1 MAKYFSPELF
11 TFLGDLAANN
21 DRAWFAE
28 NKQRYEDH
36 VRQPALDFITDM
48 AERLDEVSPHFVADA
63 RTVGG
68 SLFRIH
74 RDTRFAKDKTP
85 YKTNTGI
92 QFRHENAKDAHA
104 PGFYLHLEPRNC
116 FFGAGIWH
124 PETKVA
130 YRIREHIR
138 DEPDAWLEATRS
150 KAFAPTYTLEGD
162 SLKRPPRGFDAD
174 HPLLRDLK
182 RKDFIATAK
191 VSHAEITG
199 VQLMDSFI
207 GRCQATSPLVKELC
221 AALDIAF

>member
-1 MAKYFSPELF
+1 VATYFSPELF
-11 TFLGDLAANN
+11 SFLGELAANN
-21 DRAWFAE
+21 DRTWFAA
-28 NKQRYEDH
+28 NKQRYEEH

-48 AERLDEVSPHFVADA
+48 AERLDEVSSHFVADA

-92 QFRHENAKDAHA
+92 HFRHENAKDAHA

-124 PETKVA
+124 PETKAA
-130 YRIREHIR
+130 YRIREHMA
-138 DEPDAWLEATRS
+138 DHPEAWLEATQS
-150 KAFAPTYTLEGD
+150 KTFATTYTLVGD
-162 SLKRPPRGFDAD
+162 SLKRPPRGFEAD
-174 HPLLRDLK
+174 HPLMVDLK

-191 VSHAEITG
+191 VRHGEITSG
-199 VQLMDSFI
+199 EFMDSFI
-207 GRCQATSPLVKELC
+207 ERCQATSPLVKELC
-221 AALDIAF
+221 AALDVKF